1 MGDGTW
7 LTVHEVAT
15 RLQVS
20 DGTARVWADAGKV
33 VHSGVEHKL
42 TTRRMPGALAHR
54 RVLAADVERVR
65 GAMFDGPAPD
75 A

>member
-7 LTVHEVAT
+7 LTVHEVAV

-33 VHSGVEHKL
+33 VHAGVEYKL

-54 RVLAADVERVR
+54 RISTADVEVVR
-65 GAMFDGPAPD
+65 GAMFGDSAD